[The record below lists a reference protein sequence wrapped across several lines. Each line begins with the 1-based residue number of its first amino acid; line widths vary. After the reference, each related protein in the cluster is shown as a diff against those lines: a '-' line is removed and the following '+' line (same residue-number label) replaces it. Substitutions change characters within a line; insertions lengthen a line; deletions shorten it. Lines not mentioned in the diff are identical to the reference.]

1 MDILL
6 DSRFLKI
13 SEIQDTKG
21 GLQTLPTHSNVASVA
36 DHGRLIPLRTKNCWK
51 GQNTDYVSAEKD
63 KGPAFSGTVL
73 IWEAS

>member
-21 GLQTLPTHSNVASVA
+21 GLQTLPAHSNVASVA
-36 DHGRLIPLRTKNCWK
+36 DR
-51 GQNTDYVSAEKD
+51 S
-63 KGPAFSGTVL
+63 F
-73 IWEAS
+73 

>member
-21 GLQTLPTHSNVASVA
+21 GLQTLPSHSNVASVVWA
-36 DHGRLIPLRTKNCWK
+36 AVAFLGLWI
-51 GQNTDYVSAEKD
+51 GQNTGDV
-63 KGPAFSGTVL
+63 
-73 IWEAS
+73 